1 MKFFLR
7 YQAKYEPEGNIYKM
21 IITSICD
28 PVADNVLV
36 FRSILSHSRSWPE
49 GTDETPMYCRSARKG
64 LSSEVFWKFCSFV
77 VYKKKTHYRQGNRK
91 NIITINFKFKNS
103 SNHIVLSLL
112 KSIDINEERTL
123 ILIFFFKIKRKRLQS
138 IIFRITLWN
147 RRVSF
152 PFREM

>member
-1 MKFFLR
+1 MIQLRTTCWSSVQFCLIPGVDHKGQTKPLCIADLQEKVYHLRFF
-7 YQAKYEPEGNIYKM
+7 E
-21 IITSICD
+21 
-28 PVADNVLV
+28 
-36 FRSILSHSRSWPE
+36 
-49 GTDETPMYCRSARKG
+49 
-64 LSSEVFWKFCSFV
+64 SFV
-77 VYKKKTHYRQGNRK
+77 LLLYIKKKHYRQGNRK